1 MGTIRSELRRFERR
15 RLRPLFRLL
24 RLGRSRPRTPA
35 LIADA
40 ARVPGGQPVPE
51 IEELLVAMIR
61 EEIRRDA
68 PSSAAGAIDGLTG
81 SPALDSFVRAMLAM
95 RPAGESVCGTR
106 EAA

>member
-24 RLGRSRPRTPA
+24 RIGRNRPRTPA
-35 LIADA
+35 LIVDA
-40 ARVPGGQPVPE
+40 ARASGGPPVPE

-61 EEIRRDA
+61 EEIRRDT
-68 PSSAAGAIDGLTG
+68 PSSAVGAIDALAG

-95 RPAGESVCGTR
+95 RPAGESLSGAR